1 MSERRLPFLKSKRE
15 FRMSRIAIFT
25 LLFALSVS
33 WSIPVQAQGSGTAE
47 YARRSRKANQ
57 KAAKEQR
64 KVWKKYVKARRQE
77 IKKSNRRT
85 RYRTSA
91 RGRLPH

>member
-1 MSERRLPFLKSKRE
+1 MK
-15 FRMSRIAIFT
+15 RIAIFT
-25 LLFALSVS
+25 LLVALSVS
-33 WSIPVQAQGSGTAE
+33 GSMPVQAQGTGAAE

-57 KAAKEQR
+57 KAAKKQR
-64 KVWKKYVKARRQE
+64 KVWKQYVKARRQE

-91 RGRLPH
+91 SGRSTH

>member
-1 MSERRLPFLKSKRE
+1 MK
-15 FRMSRIAIFT
+15 RIAVLA
-25 LLFALSVS
+25 LLAALSVS
-33 WSIPVQAQGSGTAE
+33 GSIPVQAQGTGAAE

-64 KVWKKYVKARRQE
+64 KAYKKYVKARKQE
-77 IKKSNRRT
+77 VKKSNRRT

-91 RGRLPH
+91 SRRSSH

>member
-1 MSERRLPFLKSKRE
+1 MK
-15 FRMSRIAIFT
+15 RIAV
-25 LLFALSVS
+25 LAVLVGLSVS
-33 WSIPVQAQGSGTAE
+33 GSLPVQAQGTGAAE

-64 KVWKKYVKARRQE
+64 KAWKKYAKAQRKAV
-77 IKKSNRRT
+77 KKSNRRT

-91 RGRLPH
+91 SGRLPR

>member
-1 MSERRLPFLKSKRE
+1 MK
-15 FRMSRIAIFT
+15 RIAIFM
-25 LLFALSVS
+25 LLVALSVS
-33 WSIPVQAQGSGTAE
+33 GSIPVQAQGTGAAE
-47 YARRSRKANQ
+47 YARRSGKANK

-91 RGRLPH
+91 SGRLPH